1 MRLWIAVKMTI
12 VLTILLGIV
21 YPLAM
26 TGLAHVLFPAQAE
39 GSLIERNGTII
50 GSSLIGQNFA
60 APRYFHPRPSSA
72 GDKGY
77 DATSSSG
84 SNSGPTNKSYIDA
97 VRDRAK
103 ALREAEPGLNHSE
116 IPVDMVTA
124 SGSGLDPDIT
134 PAAAAVQVARVAQ
147 ARHLSED
154 VVLQAVQDHTR
165 GRWLRL
171 IGEPRVNVLELNLAL
186 DDTPPAAAR
195 ASSNR

>member
-12 VLTILLGIV
+12 VLTILTGIV
-21 YPLAM
+21 YPIAM
-26 TGLAHVLFPAQAE
+26 AGLARLFFPAQAG

-50 GSSLIGQNFA
+50 GSSLIGQNFT

-77 DATSSSG
+77 DASNSSG
-84 SNSGPTNKSYIDA
+84 SNLGPTNKSYIDT

-103 ALREAEPGLNHSE
+103 ALRETEPGLNHSG

-124 SGSGLDPDIT
+124 SGSGLDPDIS
-134 PAAAAVQVARVAQ
+134 PAAAAVQVTRVAQ

-154 VVLQAVQDHTR
+154 TVQKMVEDHTR
-165 GRWLRL
+165 DRWLGL
-171 IGEPRVNVLELNLAL
+171 LGEARVNVLGLNLAL
-186 DDTPPAAAR
+186 DELNPSANQ
-195 ASSNR
+195 ASSNK